1 MVRASLEPSW
11 RIGTVLAI
19 CHIAA
24 ATFVAPLDV
33 PLAVRAAL
41 SIAIAVSFV
50 HSVYRHALLRATR
63 SVLTIEVRDR
73 HTAAVQGH
81 DGAWRDARILGTS
94 YVTAALTILNLRV
107 AGERLARHV
116 VLVPGNIDEHEFR
129 RMRVLLRWARAP
141 ADNTRVLSDEDGKS
155 HADAGDEFRLR

>member
-11 RIGTVLAI
+11 CIGTALAI

-24 ATFVAPLDV
+24 ATCVVPLDV
-33 PLAVRAAL
+33 PTAIRAAL
-41 SIAIAVSFV
+41 LLAIAASFV

-63 SVLTIEVRDR
+63 SVLTIEVTDR
-73 HTAAVQGH
+73 HTAAVQGR
-81 DGAWRDARILGTS
+81 DGAWHDAWILGTS
-94 YVTAALTILNLRV
+94 YVTAALTILNLRI

-141 ADNTRVLSDEDGKS
+141 AHSPRVLSDEEGRS